1 MKIGKTLKISISAIL
16 SLALIASII
25 VIPAVS
31 AETATDYNLIK
42 NGDFESGT
50 TDWYISS
57 SDKVTVK
64 TTSEYDITDD
74 NHGKVLKATTDWH
87 YAVQDNIAVEPNTTY
102 ILKFNYY
109 VKSWFGGQYKVG
121 TKTSD
126 LVATSIYY
134 YAADNK
140 NLTLGKWAT
149 ITKEITTAENQ
160 TTFAFAVAGN
170 GGAIFVDNV
179 VLSKKVTI
187 TATAAKGGAVS
198 GLPTTTILA
207 GDSITLSAKANK
219 GYTVDGWYNGDTKV
233 SDSAI
238 YSFTATENADLTAKF
253 TVDPA
258 IISDGGFEDETLN
271 GGWGGSDHFKITTA
285 DKYEG
290 KQSALLEPTGSWQNA
305 SYNFTVEKNKYYAVR
320 FMAKNADKDGI
331 IKVTT
336 ASDTNTNI
344 LDGGSANGGNLAIG
358 ATSNWSLITKTFYS
372 GDNTEFKLFLVRNGS
387 NATKVYIDN
396 LQIVERITV
405 TATAEEG
412 GTVTPESATVVPGDN
427 VTFTA
432 TADAGYLFDGWYNGE
447 TKVSEVGAYKFTVA
461 GPTALTAKFIAGDA
475 VNPVVN
481 GSFEGSLSSG
491 WGATTYADFKAVNA
505 KDEGISAI
513 DGTRVLKIATVK
525 RWNFNKQTLTLEKG
539 KTYKVSFWVY
549 RPASSDVAI
558 YKLGSSAGDTT
569 YVNDRYLN
577 TEGGIASGRWDYVS
591 NTITTTDSEFRIT
604 LVAHTGTVYID
615 DIRIVETDAIGNIIE
630 NGDMS
635 NAGKAL
641 NAWDNYDAN
650 CFSYDAAAES
660 YTGNGALK
668 VTGSSS
674 ASWANAKYT
683 FSVKANTDYVFRFY
697 AKNAVAGKKSVYK
710 ILGADNKTYMFNGK
724 DAYTNGDGANGDGAD
739 WGKNE
744 WRFNSGENT
753 TLYLYFVELDN
764 VTYID
769 DIYLGEA
776 IEATCASSNKAL
788 GTVSASKAYV
798 GEDDEVTYTAT
809 ATAGGKF
816 LGWRVGDSDTLVEG
830 ETYTYKGFDDI
841 TLTAV
846 FEAAL
851 GNVNED
857 GAIDAADMAALR
869 ESILGSAEYTA
880 LGDMNANAANDIR
893 DLVALYRAISK

>member
-1 MKIGKTLKISISAIL
+1 MKIGKILKISISAIL

-31 AETATDYNLIK
+31 AETTTDYNLIK

-74 NHGKVLKATTDWH
+74 NHGKVLKATTNWQ
-87 YAVQDNIAVEPNTTY
+87 YAAQDNIAVEPNTTY

-121 TKTSD
+121 TKMSD

-170 GGAIFVDNV
+170 GGAIFVDNI

-187 TATAAKGGAVS
+187 TATAAK
-198 GLPTTTILA
+198 
-207 GDSITLSAKANK
+207 
-219 GYTVDGWYNGDTKV
+219 
-233 SDSAI
+233 
-238 YSFTATENADLTAKF
+238 
-253 TVDPA
+253 
-258 IISDGGFEDETLN
+258 
-271 GGWGGSDHFKITTA
+271 
-285 DKYEG
+285 
-290 KQSALLEPTGSWQNA
+290 
-305 SYNFTVEKNKYYAVR
+305 
-320 FMAKNADKDGI
+320 
-331 IKVTT
+331 
-336 ASDTNTNI
+336 
-344 LDGGSANGGNLAIG
+344 
-358 ATSNWSLITKTFYS
+358 
-372 GDNTEFKLFLVRNGS
+372 
-387 NATKVYIDN
+387 
-396 LQIVERITV
+396 
-405 TATAEEG
+405 G

-432 TADAGYLFDGWYNGE
+432 TADAGYLFEGWYNGE

-491 WGATTYADFKAVNA
+491 WGATTFADFKAVNA

-513 DGTRVLKIATVK
+513 DGTRVLKIATVN

-558 YKLGSSAGDTT
+558 YKLGSSAGDAT

-650 CFSYDAAAES
+650 CFSYDAEAES

-668 VTGSSS
+668 ITGSTS

-683 FSVKANTDYVFRFY
+683 FRVKANTDYVFRFY

-753 TLYLYFVELDN
+753 TLYLYFVEIDN

-776 IEATCASSNKAL
+776 IAATCASSNKAL

-816 LGWRVGDSDTLVEG
+816 LGWRVGGSDTLVEG

-841 TLTAV
+841 TITAV

-893 DLVALYRAISK
+893 DLVALYRAISN